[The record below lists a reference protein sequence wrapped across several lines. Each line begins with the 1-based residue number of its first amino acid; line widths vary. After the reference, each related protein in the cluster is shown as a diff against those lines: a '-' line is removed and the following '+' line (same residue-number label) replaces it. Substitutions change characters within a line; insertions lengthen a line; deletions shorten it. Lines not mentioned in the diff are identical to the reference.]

1 MQTYNDYWVDNYLSH
16 YGVLGMRWRK
26 RKGYSNYTRSVIQRN
41 KIEQERAMKKLQSPK
56 INSNKV
62 SSMTRRLDNGLDM
75 EHRSK
80 QMDKLEKIFA
90 NKKDKK
96 GKYRSARKITKD
108 LENELERLTGEKRNK
123 YVQAIKRAPILV
135 NPISPA
141 FSSILGG
148 GSPTL
153 NYNRNRN
160 LYVSKGSLHPYKKH
174 INDVKVKRKN
184 IKTNKNAP
192 WAIELEEMIKERKH
206 R

>member
-1 MQTYNDYWVDNYLSH
+1 MNTYNDYWVDNYLSH

-75 EHRSK
+75 ERRSK

-108 LENELERLTGEKRNK
+108 LENELERLTGEKFTLISEDTSPSGDK
-123 YVQAIKRAPILV
+123 DFIL
-135 NPISPA
+135 
-141 FSSILGG
+141 
-148 GSPTL
+148 
-153 NYNRNRN
+153 YN
-160 LYVSKGSLHPYKKH
+160 PYKKRNGKK
-174 INDVKVKRKN
+174 NDDAPSIHQETEYIFIFLLLKNVQTLCFTISRK
-184 IKTNKNAP
+184 IAELIAMWAKNDM
-192 WAIELEEMIKERKH
+192 LTYKK
-206 R
+206 